1 MHADC
6 GHYGCVS
13 RRTVVCAALA
23 LAPVLARPARA
34 DDPAAIPPQV
44 GDRFAFLAGDRRG
57 QIVKLDDLPV
67 DAPQVQVYP
76 IDPATGMIRDGS
88 RFNLVMLVRLKP
100 EELGAEIR
108 DRAADGVLAFSGVCT
123 HQSCPVNQ
131 WSSDKHAM
139 VCSCHGSTYDP
150 KMGAQ
155 VIFGPAPRPLPS
167 LGLKIE
173 NGSPV
178 VAAPF
183 DARVGG
189 MRT

>member
-6 GHYGCVS
+6 GHHRCVS
-13 RRTVVCAALA
+13 RRTVIGAGLA
-23 LAPVLARPARA
+23 LAPTLAGPARA

-57 QIVKLDDLPV
+57 KIVKLDDLTAN
-67 DAPQVQVYP
+67 APQVQAYP
-76 IDPATGMIRDGS
+76 IDAATGVLRDSS
-88 RFNLVMLVRLKP
+88 RFNLVLLVRLRP
-100 EELGAEIR
+100 EELGLEIR
-108 DRAADGVLAFSGVCT
+108 DRAADGALAFSGVCT

-131 WSSDKHAM
+131 WSSDRHVM
-139 VCSCHGSTYDP
+139 VCSCHGSMFDP
-150 KMGAQ
+150 RAGAQ
-155 VIFGPAPRPLPS
+155 VVFGPAPRPLPS

-183 DARVGG
+183 NARVGG